1 MSRRYVGIAWHADP
15 VAAQRS
21 VFGRVTLVSGPEGL
35 LADRAVDQVV
45 ARARAEDP
53 QVEIAE
59 IDAARLDFASLVEFT
74 GQSLLSSRRIA
85 VIRDLAELPLD
96 LGGELTRLATQPVPD
111 LSVVLVHR
119 GGNKGKSL
127 LDRLREAQ
135 VDVVDCPQ
143 AKPWELPDFVI
154 AEARRA
160 GGSIERPAAQV
171 LVDSVGQDLRSL
183 VAAVWQLLA
192 DGESGQITG
201 SQVRRYFGGRAEV
214 TSFAVAD
221 AALSGRP
228 GPAMEQLRWAMTT
241 GVAPVLITSALAA
254 GLRGLGKLISAPPG
268 FREADLARE
277 VGVPPWKLK
286 SMRAQARGW
295 DAAGIAHA
303 LTVVAAADA
312 DVKGAADDSAF
323 ALERAVLAVSRGRR
337 G

>member
-21 VFGRVTLVSGPEGL
+21 VFGRVTLVSGPEDL

-74 GQSLLSSRRIA
+74 GQSLLSSRRVA
-85 VIRDLAELPLD
+85 VIRDLAELPPD

-119 GGNKGKSL
+119 GGNKGKPL

-135 VDVVDCPQ
+135 VDVVDCPP

-268 FREADLARE
+268 FRETDLARE

>member
-1 MSRRYVGIAWHADP
+1 MAS
-15 VAAQRS
+15 QRS
-21 VFGRVTLVSGPEGL
+21 VFGRVILVSGPEAL

-45 ARARAEDP
+45 ARARTEDP
-53 QVEIAE
+53 QVEISE
-59 IDAARLDFASLVEFT
+59 IDAVRLDSPSLVELT
-74 GQSLLSSRRIA
+74 GQSLLSSRRVA
-85 VIRDLAELPLD
+85 VIRDLAELSLD
-96 LGGELTRLATQPVPD
+96 LSGELAALAAEPLPD
-111 LSVVLVHR
+111 LGLVLVHR
-119 GGNKGKSL
+119 GGNKGKPL
-127 LDRLREAQ
+127 LDRLREAN
-135 VDVVDCPQ
+135 VDVVDCPP
-143 AKPWELPDFVI
+143 AKSWELPDFVI

-160 GGSIERPAAQV
+160 GGSIDRAAAQV

-192 DGESGQITG
+192 DSESGQITAG
-201 SQVRRYFGGRAEV
+201 QVRRYFGGRAEV

-228 GPAMEQLRWAMTT
+228 GPAMEQLRWAMTS

-254 GLRGLGKLISAPPG
+254 GLRGLGRLISAPPG
-268 FREADLARE
+268 FREADLAKE

-312 DVKGAADDSAF
+312 DVKGAAEDSAF
-323 ALERAVLAVSRGRR
+323 ALERAVLGVSRGRR

>member
-1 MSRRYVGIAWHADP
+1 VSRRYVWIAWHADP

-21 VFGRVTLVSGPEGL
+21 VFGRVTLVSGPEDL

-59 IDAARLDFASLVEFT
+59 IDAVRLDFASLVEFT
-74 GQSLLSSRRIA
+74 GQSLLSSRRVA
-85 VIRDLAELPLD
+85 VIRDLAELPPD

-119 GGNKGKSL
+119 GGNKGRSL

-135 VDVVDCPQ
+135 VDVVDCPP

-154 AEARRA
+154 AEAKRA

-221 AALSGRP
+221 AALAGRP

-268 FREADLARE
+268 FREAELARE

-286 SMRAQARGW
+286 SMRTQARGW